1 MGSESGT
8 SCIGLSF
15 LYLTGNTWTNMDQH
29 TSNIMQFITMEFHG
43 ISSNLPMLIP
53 SSVPGI
59 DFYCINNRFVL
70 VDLPGYPDPEELAH
84 QGVLKKW
91 EAHWQDGILMNFA
104 IRIFSD
110 TMRNEVMAKII
121 FTWFAP
127 ST

>member
-1 MGSESGT
+1 MDQHGP
-8 SCIGLSF
+8 
-15 LYLTGNTWTNMDQH
+15 TWTNMDQH
-29 TSNIMQFITMEFHG
+29 TSNIMQFITMEIHG
-43 ISSNLPMLIP
+43 IPSNLPMLIP